1 MGIEIPI
8 TTKQRTSEKR
18 QSKRY
23 RYRGDAKVRQL
34 ESDFSLPGRVLDLS
48 ARGCLLQMPNLSD
61 FAVDTL
67 VDMCVNTGWVSFR
80 ALGSV
85 RHVNLIHWRIGIS
98 FVKLTRRGESELL
111 ELIADLEKAEQ
122 AGRSGVLEISIARH
136 SGPPPLQLDEPDQLD
151 APDK

>member
-8 TTKQRTSEKR
+8 TTKQWTSEKR
-18 QSKRY
+18 QNKRY

-34 ESDFSLPGRVLDLS
+34 ESELSLSGRILDLS
-48 ARGCLLQMPNLSD
+48 ARGCLLQMPNLPE

-85 RHVNLIHWRIGIS
+85 RHCNLIHWRIGIS
-98 FVKLTRRGESELL
+98 FLKLTRRGESELL
-111 ELIADLEKAEQ
+111 ELIADLEEAEQ
-122 AGRSGVLEISIARH
+122 AGRSDVLEISIVRH
-136 SGPPPLQLDEPDQLD
+136 KGAPPHPLD
-151 APDK
+151 APDQ

>member
-1 MGIEIPI
+1 MGTELPI

-34 ESDFSLPGRVLDLS
+34 ETDLSLSGRILDLS
-48 ARGCLLQMPNLSD
+48 ARGCLLQMPDLSA

-85 RHVNLIHWRIGIS
+85 RHVNLNHWRIGIS
-98 FVKLTRRGESELL
+98 FIKLSRRGESELL
-111 ELIADLEKAEQ
+111 ELIADLEEAER
-122 AGRSGVLEISIARH
+122 AGRYGVLEISIARH
-136 SGPPPLQLDEPDQLD
+136 AASHRHRLDEPD
-151 APDK
+151 

>member
-8 TTKQRTSEKR
+8 TTKQRTSEQR
-18 QSKRY
+18 QTKRY
-23 RYRGDAKVRQL
+23 RYRGNAKVRQL
-34 ESDFSLPGRVLDLS
+34 ETDLSLSGRILDLS
-48 ARGCLLQMPNLSD
+48 ARGCLLQMPDLSA

-85 RHVNLIHWRIGIS
+85 RHVNLNHWRIGIS
-98 FVKLTRRGESELL
+98 FVKLSRRGESELL
-111 ELIADLEKAEQ
+111 ELITDLEEAER

-136 SGPPPLQLDEPDQLD
+136 TGSPHHQLDEPN
-151 APDK
+151 

>member
-8 TTKQRTSEKR
+8 TTKQRTSENR

-34 ESDFSLPGRVLDLS
+34 ETDLSLSGRILDLS
-48 ARGCLLQMPNLSD
+48 ARGCLFQMPDLSA

-85 RHVNLIHWRIGIS
+85 RHVNLNHWRIGIS
-98 FVKLTRRGESELL
+98 FVKLSRRGEAELL
-111 ELIADLEKAEQ
+111 ELIADLEEAER

-136 SGPPPLQLDEPDQLD
+136 TGSPHHQLD
-151 APDK
+151 APD